1 MSGKNINFDDK
12 KIKKSESYK
21 NKKVTSIDDVNV
33 NEILVSKKEP
43 YGTKNALKCFI
54 GYNDNDVIIT
64 SCVKLPQMTGYAKKF
79 NENATMSF
87 SVSNKQLLKN
97 HNKIWEKIEKLLR
110 MDFESKPNYGDD
122 DKYIKQK

>member
-43 YGTKNALKCFI
+43 YGTKNALKCFT